1 VTAGVE
7 RDAGP
12 GGHGEPG
19 RAPPPEPRVGIVVP
33 CFNEAHRLRSDIFR
47 EFTRRGHPV
56 RFLFVNDGS
65 TDDTRAVLDAL
76 ERDAPAQVA
85 LLDLPTNTGKADAVR
100 RGMLEVFRW
109 GVTYAGFWDADLATP
124 LDAIPAFA
132 AILDGASQLEMVFG
146 ARVLLMGRSIRR
158 SARRHYAGRVFATAA
173 SLALGLPIYDT
184 QCGAK
189 LFRATPAVQAL
200 FQEPFRS
207 RWIFDVELV
216 ARLVRAR
223 RGTPAPPPAEVIY
236 EYPLEQWHDVPG
248 SKVRAV
254 DFPRAAIELARIYL
268 AYLR

>member
-1 VTAGVE
+1 MTAATGPDTGSRGE
-7 RDAGP
+7 DEPGSAAGP
-12 GGHGEPG
+12 GC
-19 RAPPPEPRVGIVVP
+19 RIGIVVP
-33 CFNEAHRLRSDIFR
+33 CFNEAHRLRPDAFS
-47 EFTRRGHPV
+47 EFARRGQV

-65 TDDTRAVLDAL
+65 TDDTRAVLGAL
-76 ERDAPAQVA
+76 SRDAPAQVA
-85 LLDLPTNTGKADAVR
+85 VL
-100 RGMLEVFRW
+100 
-109 GVTYAGFWDADLATP
+109 DLATP

-132 AILDGASQLEMVFG
+132 AILDGEPRLEMVFG

-158 SARRHYAGRVFATAA
+158 SSTRHYAGRLFATAV
-173 SLALGLPIYDT
+173 SLVLGLPIYDT

-200 FQEPFRS
+200 FQAPFRS

-223 RGTPAPPPAEVIY
+223 RGTRAPSPAEVIH
-236 EYPLEQWHDVPG
+236 EHPLEQWHDVPG

-254 DFPRAAIELARIYL
+254 DFARAAVELARIYR

>member
-1 VTAGVE
+1 MSGAG
-7 RDAGP
+7 AGR
-12 GGHGEPG
+12 HI
-19 RAPPPEPRVGIVVP
+19 GIVVP
-33 CFNEAHRLRSDIFR
+33 CFNEAHRLQPDVFR
-47 EFTRRGHPV
+47 EFARPGQV
-56 RFLFVNDGS
+56 GFLFVNDGS
-65 TDDTRAVLDAL
+65 TDDTRAVLGAL
-76 ERDAPAQVA
+76 ARDAPTQVA
-85 LLDLPTNTGKADAVR
+85 VLDLATNAGKAEAVR

-109 GVTYAGFWDADLATP
+109 GVAYAGFWDADLATP
-124 LDAIPAFA
+124 LSVIPRFA
-132 AILDGASQLEMVFG
+132 AILDGDPRLEMVFG

-158 SARRHYAGRVFATAA
+158 SAARHYAGRAFATAV

-223 RGTPAPPPAEVIY
+223 RGTPAPQPAEVIH

-254 DFPRAAIELARIYL
+254 DFARAAVELARIYR

>member
-1 VTAGVE
+1 VTAVAGPDTGSRGE
-7 RDAGP
+7 DEPGTAAGP
-12 GGHGEPG
+12 GC
-19 RAPPPEPRVGIVVP
+19 RIGIVVP
-33 CFNEAHRLRSDIFR
+33 CFNEAHRLRPDAFS
-47 EFTRRGHPV
+47 EFARRGQT

-65 TDDTRAVLDAL
+65 TDDTRAVLGAL
-76 ERDAPAQVA
+76 ARDAPAQVA
-85 LLDLPTNTGKADAVR
+85 VLDLATNAGKGEAVR
-100 RGMLEVFRW
+100 RGMLEVFGW
-109 GVTYAGFWDADLATP
+109 GVAYAGFWDADLATP

-132 AILDGASQLEMVFG
+132 AILDGEPRLEMVFG

-158 SARRHYAGRVFATAA
+158 SSTRHYAGRLFATAV
-173 SLALGLPIYDT
+173 SLVLGLPIYDT

-223 RGTPAPPPAEVIY
+223 RGTPAPQPAEVIH

-254 DFPRAAIELARIYL
+254 DFARAAIELARIYRV
-268 AYLR
+268 YRR